1 MSTSLSVRRSGRP
14 GVRSILHPTNLSSS
28 NEAAF
33 VHALRIAILNR
44 ANLMLLHVDPE
55 SKTRIVDAPIPS
67 VRMTLE
73 DWGLLPRGS
82 RRDDVFKNFGVHVK
96 KMLGDD
102 PDVVRSIVNFR
113 YLFPTD
119 LMVLATR
126 SSETNRKSGSLAQH
140 LARKANVTTLF
151 VPEDQKYFVCPRSG
165 VINLRRV
172 LIPVF
177 DSAEPQSV
185 IEASVDALNWI
196 TDTQVDA
203 TVLRL
208 DKTEGAADLEIQ
220 SGRHWLRFRNAQDG
234 NEDNE
239 ILKAAEES
247 SSELIIMMMEKRDK
261 LLNSVRSTV
270 STKIIRKTPCP
281 VLAVKLLS

>member
-14 GVRSILHPTNLSSS
+14 GVRSILHPTNLSSN

-82 RRDDVFKNFGVHVK
+82 RRDDVFKTFGVHVK

-119 LMVLATR
+119 LMVLATG
-126 SSETNRKSGSLAQH
+126 STETNRKSGAMAQH

-151 VPEDQKYFVCPRSG
+151 VPEDKKHFVCPRSG
-165 VINLRRV
+165 AINLRRV

-177 DSAEPQSV
+177 DSPEPQSI
-185 IEASVDALNWI
+185 IEASVDVLNWI
-196 TDTQVDA
+196 TNTPVDA

-208 DKTEGAADLEIQ
+208 DNTDGAADLEIQ
-220 SGRHWLRFRNAQDG
+220 SGQHWLRFRNGQDG
-234 NEDNE
+234 KGDNG
-239 ILKAAEES
+239 ILNAAEETS
-247 SSELIIMMMEKRDK
+247 SDLIVMMMEKRDK

-270 STKIIRKTPCP
+270 TPKFIRKTPCP
-281 VLAVKLLS
+281 ILAVKLLS

>member
-1 MSTSLSVRRSGRP
+1 MSTGLSKRRAGRTPVRN
-14 GVRSILHPTNLSSS
+14 ILHPTNLSSN

-44 ANLMLLHVDPE
+44 ANLRLLHVDPE

-82 RRDDVFKNFGVHVK
+82 HRDDVFKNFGVHVK

-119 LMVLATR
+119 LMVLAIG
-126 SSETNRKSGSLAQH
+126 SSETNRKTVSMAEL

-151 VPEDQKYFVCPRSG
+151 VPEDRKHFVCPSSG
-165 VINLRRV
+165 AINLSRV
-172 LIPVF
+172 LIPVD
-177 DSAEPQSV
+177 DSSDTQSV
-185 IEASVDALNWI
+185 IEASVDALNWV
-196 TDTQVDA
+196 TDTPVDA

-208 DKTEGAADLEIQ
+208 DNTDAAADLEIQ
-220 SGRHWLRFRNAQDG
+220 SGRHWLRFRSAKDG
-234 NEDNE
+234 KQHNE
-239 ILKAAEES
+239 ILLAADETS
-247 SSELIIMMMEKRDK
+247 ADLIVMMMEKHDS

-270 STKIIRKTPCP
+270 TAKVIRKTPCP
-281 VLAVKLLS
+281 VLAVKVLS